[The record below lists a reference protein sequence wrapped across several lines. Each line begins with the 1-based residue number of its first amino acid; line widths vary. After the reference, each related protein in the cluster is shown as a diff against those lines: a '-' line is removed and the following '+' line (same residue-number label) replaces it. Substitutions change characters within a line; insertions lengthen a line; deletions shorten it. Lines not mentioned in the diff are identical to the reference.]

1 MSTTREDLSDF
12 LQYLRSIGSGA
23 AHDIAGGY
31 AGIGELVR
39 SRNADAA
46 AEAVRKVQERSYTS
60 PGAQKWQDMMARLA
74 QSYTA
79 GPSALIPEN
88 VKQEL
93 GNVTGGAQNWW
104 EQASANAPGPAAIAA
119 GVVGAGVPELEEE
132 QALTAPYRRRRPALI
147 DPLRQANPG
156 IFKDP
161 RQIARE
167 AEAQVAPENPM
178 MKRLWGY
185 DRQDLMDAFGNRQ
198 GNMAGVIPGLAAN
211 PTGSEVAG
219 NIITP
224 GNTKRMQEALY
235 YAPKLAPNLTRGMIP
250 WYVLDPEYQR
260 LRQMYDEPEA
270 LRRFGLLNYTSAFH
284 SPNSAVQAEIARG
297 SAAYMLN
304 EQGRFPDWLAYGGN
318 PSQPPLSLQGV
329 PGHRAHSTAQA
340 PTVADYLANR
350 LLYNPSMGGPKT
362 GLYAQASSIP
372 ELGFQ
377 TNLPVGDVH
386 WTGAIGLQDVRPGV
400 GYRSSA
406 TGPEIYSLAPWWRDV
421 TEPLGYTP
429 VSGQGTTWGLF
440 SPQTGVRTAIGAPKL
455 ELITGQIEKA
465 ARRLGVSPETA
476 RDLYLQ
482 GKTQAG
488 SVDPDFLK
496 YLGFGA
502 AGAAAGAPGAYNAMQ
517 SDGN

>member
-12 LQYLRSIGSGA
+12 LQYLRSIGSGT

-60 PGAQKWQDMMARLA
+60 PGAQKWQDMMARLGGSFA
-74 QSYTA
+74 A

-93 GNVTGGAQNWW
+93 GTVGQGAQNWW
-104 EQASANAPGPAAIAA
+104 EQASAHAPGPAAIAA
-119 GVVGAGVPELEEE
+119 GVVGAGVPELGEEE
-132 QALTAPYRRRRPALI
+132 ALTAPFRRRRQQLI

-185 DRQDLMDAFGNRQ
+185 SRGDLYDAFGNRQ
-198 GNMAGVIPGLAAN
+198 GNIGGVIPGLAAN

-224 GNTKRMQEALY
+224 GNTARMQAALQ
-235 YAPKLAPNLTRGMIP
+235 YAPRLAPNLTRGMVP
-250 WYVLDPEYQR
+250 WYVLDPMYQR

-270 LRRFGLLNYTSAFH
+270 LRRFGLMNYLTALH
-284 SPNSAVQAEIARG
+284 SPNSAVVPEIARG

-304 EQGRFPDWLAYGGN
+304 EQGRFPDWLKYGGN
-318 PSQPPLSLQGV
+318 PTQPPLSLEGV

-340 PTVADYLANR
+340 AVAGDYLANR
-350 LLYNPSMGGPKT
+350 LLLDPSAGGPKT
-362 GLYAQASSIP
+362 GLYAQSSSIP
-372 ELGFQ
+372 QLGFQ
-377 TNLPVGDVH
+377 TNIPVGDVH

-400 GYRSSA
+400 QYRSSA
-406 TGPEIYSLAPWWRDV
+406 TGPELHTLSPWWEQV

-429 VSGQGTTWGLF
+429 VSGQAQTWGLF
-440 SPQTGVRTAIGAPKL
+440 SPQTGVRTQIGAPKL

-488 SVDPDFLK
+488 TVDPDFLK
-496 YLGFGA
+496 WLGLGA
-502 AGAAAGAPGAYNAMQ
+502 AGAAAGAPAAYNAMQ